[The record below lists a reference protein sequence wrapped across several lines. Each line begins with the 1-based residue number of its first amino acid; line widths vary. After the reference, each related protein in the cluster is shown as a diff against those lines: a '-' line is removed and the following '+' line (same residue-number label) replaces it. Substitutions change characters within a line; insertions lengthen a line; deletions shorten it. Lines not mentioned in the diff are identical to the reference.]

1 MSQSADLQKL
11 EQRAYLSYQQDGL
24 LDLIIGF
31 GVLALGL
38 NEALDTTVWNFVTI
52 LLILAYVPLKKQI
65 TFSRIG
71 YVEFNVE
78 RRGLNMR
85 VVGAAVLLVL
95 VLLLAGILVA
105 VLSSGTSSSALLLG
119 IRKSP
124 LMLYALIGF
133 IGFGLAGLISGIG
146 RLYFYALLSVFITLS
161 AHLLNLP
168 IYVPFLIFSGI
179 ILAIGATLL
188 VRFLRRYP
196 IAAEENYGG
205 N

>member
-24 LDLIIGF
+24 LDLIIGT

-38 NEALDTTVWNFVTI
+38 NEAMDTTIWSLVAI
-52 LLILAYVPLKKQI
+52 MLIIAYVPLKKRI

-71 YVEFNVE
+71 YVEFNVK
-78 RRGLNMR
+78 RRGLNMF
-85 VVGAAVLLVL
+85 VVGAVAILVL
-95 VLLLAGILVA
+95 VLLLVGMLVIL
-105 VLSSGTSSSALLLG
+105 LPSNTSSSALLLG

-133 IGFGLAGLISGIG
+133 IGFGLAGLISGIR
-146 RLYFYALLSVFITLS
+146 RLYIYALLSVVITLS

-168 IYVPFLIFSGI
+168 IYVPFLVLSGT
-179 ILAIGATLL
+179 ILTIGAIFL

-196 IAAEENYGG
+196 LALEENHVD
-205 N
+205 

>member
-24 LDLIIGF
+24 LDLIIGTAI
-31 GVLALGL
+31 LALGL
-38 NEALDTTVWNFVTI
+38 NEAMDTTIWTFVAI
-52 LLILAYVPLKKQI
+52 MLIIAYVPLKKRI

-71 YVEFNVE
+71 YVEFNVK
-78 RRGLNMR
+78 RRGLNMF
-85 VVGAAVLLVL
+85 VVGAVAILVL
-95 VLLLAGILVA
+95 VLLLVGMLVIL
-105 VLSSGTSSSALLLG
+105 LPSNTSSSALLLG

-133 IGFGLAGLISGIG
+133 IGFGLAGLISGIR
-146 RLYFYALLSVFITLS
+146 RLYIYALLSVVITLS

-168 IYVPFLIFSGI
+168 IYVPFLVLSGT
-179 ILAIGATLL
+179 ILTIGAIFL

-196 IAAEENYGG
+196 LALEENHVD
-205 N
+205 

>member
-1 MSQSADLQKL
+1 MSQSTDLQKL

-24 LDLIIGF
+24 LDLIIGIAI
-31 GVLALGL
+31 LALGL
-38 NEALDTTVWNFVTI
+38 NEAMDTTIWTFVAII
-52 LLILAYVPLKKQI
+52 LIIAYVPLKKRI

-85 VVGAAVLLVL
+85 VVGVVVLLIL
-95 VLLLAGILVA
+95 VLLLAGIFVV
-105 VLSSGTSSSALLLG
+105 VLSSDTSSSALLLG

-133 IGFGLAGLISGIG
+133 IGFGLAGLISGIR
-146 RLYFYALLSVFITLS
+146 RLYFYALLSVFITLG

-188 VRFLRRYP
+188 ARFLRRYP
-196 IAAEENYGG
+196 ITEEENYGG

>member
-31 GVLALGL
+31 AILALGL
-38 NEALDTTVWNFVTI
+38 NEAMDTTVWTFVTI
-52 LLILAYVPLKKQI
+52 MLILAYVPLKKRI

-71 YVEFNVE
+71 YVEFNVK
-78 RRGLNMR
+78 RRGLNMF
-85 VVGAAVLLVL
+85 VVGAVAILVL
-95 VLLLAGILVA
+95 VLLLVGMLVIL
-105 VLSSGTSSSALLLG
+105 LPSNTSSSALLLG

-133 IGFGLAGLISGIG
+133 IGFGLAGLISGIR
-146 RLYFYALLSVFITLS
+146 RLYIYALLSVVITLS

-168 IYVPFLIFSGI
+168 IYVPFLVLSGT
-179 ILAIGATLL
+179 ILTIGAIFL

-196 IAAEENYGG
+196 IALEENHVD
-205 N
+205 